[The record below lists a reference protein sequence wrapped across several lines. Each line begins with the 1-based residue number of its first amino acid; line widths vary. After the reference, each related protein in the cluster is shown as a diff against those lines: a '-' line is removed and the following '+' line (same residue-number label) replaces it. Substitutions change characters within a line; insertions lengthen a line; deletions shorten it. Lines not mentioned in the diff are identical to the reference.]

1 MSLLSSAVKISAN
14 AGPIQ
19 TQEPPIL
26 FPFEPHLLARGG
38 LKQTM
43 LGRIHPAPVGDIQ
56 AVEQPILLD
65 GGYDYTG
72 FAPDRAVRL
81 LGYYTD
87 GQRYREQIA
96 GDDCAE
102 AEASHGMILMLHG
115 WQGCSHARQ
124 ILSVV
129 SDLLCAGYDVFRL
142 NLRDHGPGL
151 HVDAVALNPGVFVG
165 TLIEEVAAATRQIAS
180 MAGERPFHIVG
191 ASLGGSF
198 ALRLA
203 LAHSHSQPGDEFH
216 NLASVVAICPVLD
229 PAHSMR
235 ALDAKPLY
243 RRFYRRLWLASLQH
257 KAKIFPDLYN
267 AEPLVGL
274 PDVWSMTEHFV
285 RETGLFED
293 AQSYFDGYTIHN
305 NAFRELAVPTRI
317 ITAKDDAIVPVDDFY
332 AIEPH
337 PLLTLQIHETGGHC
351 GFVDLFPLRQLMSEM
366 ILGAL

>member
-1 MSLLSSAVKISAN
+1 MTPLSPAVERSVDTSSIETP
-14 AGPIQ
+14 GPL
-19 TQEPPIL
+19 TL
-26 FPFEPHLLARGG
+26 SPFEPHLLARGG

-43 LGRIHPAPVGDIQ
+43 LGRIHPPPAGDLA

-65 GGYDYTG
+65 GGPDYTG

-96 GDDCAE
+96 GDDCTGVDP
-102 AEASHGMILMLHG
+102 SRGLILMLHG
-115 WQGCSHARQ
+115 WQGCSHAKQ
-124 ILSVV
+124 VLSLVN
-129 SDLLCAGYDVFRL
+129 DLLCAGYDVFRL

-151 HVDAVALNPGVFVG
+151 HADAVALNPGVFVG
-165 TLIEEVAAATRQIAS
+165 TLIEEVAAATQQIARL
-180 MAGERPFHIVG
+180 AGERPFHIVG

-203 LAHSHSQPGDEFH
+203 LAHSQSQPDGFH

-229 PAHSMR
+229 PAASTR

-243 RRFYRRLWLASLQH
+243 RRFYRRLWLASLRR
-257 KAKIFPDLYN
+257 KAAFFPDLYD
-267 AEPLVGL
+267 AEPLAAL
-274 PDVWSMTEHFV
+274 PDVWSMTEHLV
-285 RETGLFED
+285 RETGLFPD
-293 AQSYFDGYTIHN
+293 AQTYFDGYTLRGDAFHN
-305 NAFRELAVPTRI
+305 LAVPTRI
-317 ITAKDDAIVPVDDFY
+317 ITSRDDAVVPVADFY
-332 AIEPH
+332 EIEPH